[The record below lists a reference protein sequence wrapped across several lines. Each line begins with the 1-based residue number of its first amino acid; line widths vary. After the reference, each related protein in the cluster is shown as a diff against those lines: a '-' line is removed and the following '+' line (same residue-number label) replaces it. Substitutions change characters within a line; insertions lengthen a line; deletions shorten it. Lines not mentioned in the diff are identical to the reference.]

1 LSSEASSVRKVLY
14 QVAARLH
21 DNPSWTHHLLNSST
35 PISLGKFLTAYEQLA
50 FCELFHQADTGWR
63 DCTSCGKRLHC
74 GCIASSA
81 FIELLNNGGVR
92 CVGCISNSRPDLSTS
107 DDKLEE
113 CGVSVEIVLVKYDPL
128 LSKFLSASDAAGRI
142 GRLVLL
148 KACTEAYFLPIS
160 QHEGLPLRI
169 QDVKGKEWHV
179 NTLGDA
185 NWHAN
190 ENHKS
195 RDMLFPPTQPST
207 VTIDDQEFEEYE
219 EPPIFGKGSVF
230 TVRLS
235 GEQD

>member
-1 LSSEASSVRKVLY
+1 
-14 QVAARLH
+14 
-21 DNPSWTHHLLNSST
+21 
-35 PISLGKFLTAYEQLA
+35 
-50 FCELFHQADTGWR
+50 
-63 DCTSCGKRLHC
+63 
-74 GCIASSA
+74 
-81 FIELLNNGGVR
+81 
-92 CVGCISNSRPDLSTS
+92 
-107 DDKLEE
+107 
-113 CGVSVEIVLVKYDPL
+113 
-128 LSKFLSASDAAGRI
+128 LSASDAAGRI

-148 KACTEAYFLPIS
+148 KACTEAYFPPIS

-179 NTLGDA
+179 NTRDA

-195 RDMLFPPTQPST
+195 RAEPEKKRSQNICSKSKRLLIESQDALDLKYTWEELQDMLFPPTQAST

-219 EPPIFGKGSVF
+219 EPPVFGKGSVF